1 MRNKLAELLGQ
12 PVVLAGRLNRC
23 VPNPI
28 GSLNICLKAVDVYPW
43 RTDVAI
49 SSLSPLRVDHGWLQ
63 MPSLEHSMGGIVEMY
78 WITAEI
84 SKYQRKN
91 GSRDI
96 GFRHRPSLCLDN
108 LLNKILNIDE
118 LDQQVQS
125 MHAALRRIQS
135 SEDVFCFHCS
145 PKQIEEILKRA
156 LNDIEPDRCVKSN
169 GFLQA
174 KAQRIRRAR
183 RTSRQDNSTT
193 AQGFLHFTP
202 TANNW

>member
-1 MRNKLAELLGQ
+1 MRNELAELLGQ

-23 VPNPI
+23 EPNPI

-49 SSLSPLRVDHGWLQ
+49 SSLPPVRVDHGWLQ

-96 GFRHRPSLCLDN
+96 GFSHRPSLCLDH

-118 LDQQVQS
+118 YDQQVQC
-125 MHAALRRIQS
+125 MHAALRRIQNR
-135 SEDVFCFHCS
+135 DQIFGFYCS
-145 PKQIEEILKRA
+145 PQQIEATLQQTVNTARGAQPSSFKRNIRQQSRLLTRA
-156 LNDIEPDRCVKSN
+156 IQAFNHERANSKTDK
-169 GFLQA
+169 GFDSSIKQ
-174 KAQRIRRAR
+174 
-183 RTSRQDNSTT
+183 
-193 AQGFLHFTP
+193 
-202 TANNW
+202 